1 MCIRDRN
8 IYEIKLQREQ
18 SQPFR
23 TKTGGSTFKNPDN
36 NYAAKLIE
44 MAGCKN
50 LNVGDAYVSEKHAN
64 FLINANN
71 ASAKDIEELGLRI
84 IDKVFDKFQIQL
96 KWEIKILGV

>member
-1 MCIRDRN
+1 
-8 IYEIKLQREQ
+8 
-18 SQPFR
+18 
-23 TKTGGSTFKNPDN
+23 
-36 NYAAKLIE
+36 

-96 KWEIKILGV
+96 EWEIKILGV

>member
-1 MCIRDRN
+1 
-8 IYEIKLQREQ
+8 
-18 SQPFR
+18 
-23 TKTGGSTFKNPDN
+23 
-36 NYAAKLIE
+36 

-64 FLINANN
+64 FLINTNN
-71 ASAKDIEELGLRI
+71 ASAKDIEELGLKI